1 MQSQVSESNEQ
12 KNTTQHPQKG
22 AFKRF
27 LLGYALVNICI
38 TAIILALLWQGLEQY
53 ETCTPE
59 RIAVALANRL
69 EEGNLSDFETAPQL
83 QSTPF
88 ATQQDRETKVR
99 EAVKE
104 KSLYTLKGK
113 EEHEYQIC
121 NDEGAIAKIS
131 IVPTG
136 EKTWMGFQ
144 KYQIEQPEILLALTQ
159 QYKIQCPIGTE
170 VLVNGETLG
179 QEYQSGSEPIAGYQG
194 ISEQYTVPQQITYQ
208 LETMTEPTVEAS
220 LEGEAC
226 DISITEDTIQ
236 ILPKVSQEVQQ
247 EIMPLAEQAAQFY
260 ARFITR
266 DASFGQLQPY
276 LLANTE
282 YYKSLTSFYNPWY
295 VEHDSYQ
302 FSNLVCSEFKRYS
315 SQQIS
320 CEVRFDYKLYR
331 GRRVHDLP
339 GAYTFYYQKTEQGW
353 KIANMIVL

>member
-12 KNTTQHPQKG
+12 KNITQQPPKG
-22 AFKRF
+22 GFKRF
-27 LLGYALVNICI
+27 LLGYALINICI

-88 ATQQDRETKVR
+88 ATQQDREIKVR
-99 EAVKE
+99 EAVQE

-170 VLVNGETLG
+170 ILVNGETLG

-194 ISEQYTVPQQITYQ
+194 IPEQYTVPQQITYQ

-220 LEGEAC
+220 LEGKLAIFLLQKIPFKFC
-226 DISITEDTIQ
+226 Q
-236 ILPKVSQEVQQ
+236 KFPKKCNKKLCHWRNKQHNSMHDLLQE
-247 EIMPLAEQAAQFY
+247 MQA
-260 ARFITR
+260 
-266 DASFGQLQPY
+266 
-276 LLANTE
+276 LAN
-282 YYKSLTSFYNPWY
+282 YNLIFW
-295 VEHDSYQ
+295 
-302 FSNLVCSEFKRYS
+302 
-315 SQQIS
+315 QIQNTIN
-320 CEVRFDYKLYR
+320 
-331 GRRVHDLP
+331 H
-339 GAYTFYYQKTEQGW
+339 
-353 KIANMIVL
+353 